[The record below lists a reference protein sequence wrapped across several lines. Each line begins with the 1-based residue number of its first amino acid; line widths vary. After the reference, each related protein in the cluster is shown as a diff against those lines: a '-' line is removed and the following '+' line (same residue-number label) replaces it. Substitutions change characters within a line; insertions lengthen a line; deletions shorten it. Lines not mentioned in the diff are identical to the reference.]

1 MSLISES
8 FSGGNYVIRKTFFK
22 ILGSSFRIYDEYGRL
37 VFFSNQKALRLK
49 EDLRLFSDET
59 MQHELLAM
67 QARQI
72 LDIGVTFDI
81 FDSRTKE
88 HIGCLRRK
96 GIKSMFRD
104 EWLILDPNEH
114 EIAVIQEESGLLAI
128 FRRVSSWFSMLSP
141 QTFVGRIGDNQVFQF
156 RQGINPILKSV
167 SLDYSYDQ
175 SGQLDRRLGIAAG
188 VLLCGIE
195 GKQGG
200 GANVTRLILLALLL
214 PLCCIFMLCLGPFGV
229 LLDPEQLKE
238 LRGGIEEL
246 RNEIAVQAQAEQLN
260 NASWETVRNPGHSKE
275 EYATALDNAEQAV
288 KLVPKETHILNT
300 LGVAQYRT
308 GNYAESITTF
318 AENETLAKNQARPPH
333 PSDLIFTAMALYQL
347 HREEEARATVTRLHD
362 LIRQVEVHEMEREE
376 LDGFLKELEEL
387 IPGSSLPDPVD
398 HPTDDRALYRI
409 TTMAPIWLVEQSP
422 PDGGIWKPVRIDW
435 IQISSKMRLPKAA

>member
-8 FSGGNYVIRKTFFK
+8 FSSDNYVIRKTFFK
-22 ILGSSFRIYDEYGRL
+22 VFGSSFRIYDEFGRL

-49 EDLRLFSDET
+49 EDFRLFADET
-59 MQHELLAM
+59 MQYELLAM
-67 QARQI
+67 KARQI

-96 GIKSMFRD
+96 GLKSIFRD
-104 EWLILDPNEH
+104 EWLILDPKEQ
-114 EIAVIQEESGLLAI
+114 EIAVIHEESGLLAI
-128 FRRVSSWFSMLSP
+128 FRRVSSWFSLLSP
-141 QTFVGRIGDNQVFQF
+141 QTFIGRIDDNQIFQF

-214 PLCCIFMLCLGPFGV
+214 PLCCIFMLFLGPFVV

-238 LRGGIEEL
+238 LRGGIEERL
-246 RNEIAVQAQAEQLN
+246 NEISVQAQAGKLN
-260 NASWETVRNPGHSKE
+260 NASWETVRSPGHSKD

-288 KLVPKETHILNT
+288 KLVPDEMHILNT
-300 LGVAQYRT
+300 LGVAQYRA
-308 GNYAESITTF
+308 GDYAGSITTF
-318 AENETLAKNQARPPH
+318 AQNEILAQNQKMPLH
-333 PSDLIFTAMALYQL
+333 PSDLIFKAMALYQL
-347 HREEEARATVTRLHD
+347 HRKEEARATVTRLHD
-362 LIRQVEVHEMEREE
+362 LLRQVEVHELEREE
-376 LDGFLKELEEL
+376 LDGFLKELDEL
-387 IPGSSLPDPVD
+387 IPGSALPDRVD
-398 HPTDDRALYRI
+398 HPTDDRALYPI
-409 TTMAPIWLVEQSP
+409 TTMAPIWLVEQST
-422 PDGGIWKPVRIDW
+422 PDGSIWKPVRIDW
-435 IQISSKMRLPKAA
+435 IQISSKMGLPKAA

>member
-8 FSGGNYVIRKTFFK
+8 FSSSNYVIRKTFLKLF
-22 ILGSSFRIYDEYGRL
+22 GSSFRIYDEYGRV

-49 EDLRLFSDET
+49 EDFRLFSDET

-104 EWLILDPNEH
+104 EWLILGPDEH

-128 FRRVSSWFSMLSP
+128 FRRVSSWFSLLSP
-141 QTFVGRIGDNQVFQF
+141 QTYIGRMGDNQIFRF

-167 SLDYSYDQ
+167 SLDYSFDQ
-175 SGQLDRRLGIAAG
+175 SGELDRRLGIAAG

-200 GANVTRLILLALLL
+200 GSNVTRLILLALLL
-214 PLCCIFMLCLGPFGV
+214 PMCCIFMLCLGPINF

-238 LRGGIEEL
+238 LRGGIEQL
-246 RNEIAVQAQAEQLN
+246 SNEIAVQELN
-260 NASWETVRNPGHSKE
+260 NASWETVRNPGHTKK

-288 KLVPKETHILNT
+288 KLAPEETHILNT

-308 GNYAESITTF
+308 GDYADSITTF
-318 AENETLAKNQARPPH
+318 ARNETLAQNQKMAPH
-333 PSDLIFTAMALYQL
+333 PSDLIFKAMALYQL

-362 LIRQVEVHEMEREE
+362 LLRQVEVPELERKE
-376 LDGFLKELEEL
+376 LNGFLKELEEL
-387 IPGSSLPDPVD
+387 IPGSAFPKPVD
-398 HPTDDRALYRI
+398 HPSDDRALYPI
-409 TTMAPIWLVEQSP
+409 TTMAPTWLVEQST
-422 PDGGIWKPVRIDW
+422 PDGGICKPVRIDW
-435 IQISSKMRLPKAA
+435 LQMSRTLGLPKAA

>member
-8 FSGGNYVIRKTFFK
+8 FSGGNYVIRKTFLK

-49 EDLRLFSDET
+49 EDFRLFSDET

-88 HIGCLRRK
+88 HIGSLRRK

-128 FRRVSSWFSMLSP
+128 FRRVSGWFSMLSP
-141 QTFVGRIGDNQVFQF
+141 QTYIGRIGDNQVFRF

-167 SLDYSYDQ
+167 SLDYSFDQ

-200 GANVTRLILLALLL
+200 GSNVTRLILLALLL
-214 PLCCIFMLCLGPFGV
+214 PLCCIFMLCLGPV
-229 LLDPEQLKE
+229 SLLFDPDKLQE
-238 LRGGIEEL
+238 LRGGIEQLSNEL
-246 RNEIAVQAQAEQLN
+246 AVQELN

-275 EYATALDNAEQAV
+275 EYAAALDKAEQAV
-288 KLVPKETHILNT
+288 KLAPDETHILNT

-308 GNYAESITTF
+308 GDYADSITTF
-318 AENETLAKNQARPPH
+318 AQNETLAQNQ
-333 PSDLIFTAMALYQL
+333 
-347 HREEEARATVTRLHD
+347 
-362 LIRQVEVHEMEREE
+362 
-376 LDGFLKELEEL
+376 
-387 IPGSSLPDPVD
+387 
-398 HPTDDRALYRI
+398 
-409 TTMAPIWLVEQSP
+409 
-422 PDGGIWKPVRIDW
+422 
-435 IQISSKMRLPKAA
+435 

>member
-8 FSGGNYVIRKTFFK
+8 FSSDNYVIRKTFFK
-22 ILGSSFRIYDEYGRL
+22 VFGSSFRIYDEFGRL

-49 EDLRLFSDET
+49 EDFRLFADET
-59 MQHELLAM
+59 MQYELLAM
-67 QARQI
+67 KARQI

-96 GIKSMFRD
+96 GLKSIFRD
-104 EWLILDPNEH
+104 EWLILDPKEQ
-114 EIAVIQEESGLLAI
+114 EIAVIHEESGLLAI
-128 FRRVSSWFSMLSP
+128 FRRVSSWFSLLSP
-141 QTFVGRIGDNQVFQF
+141 QTFIGRIDDNQIFRF
-156 RQGINPILKSV
+156 RQGINPIVKSV

-214 PLCCIFMLCLGPFGV
+214 PLCCIFMLFLGPFVV
-229 LLDPEQLKE
+229 LLDPEQLKD

-246 RNEIAVQAQAEQLN
+246 RAEQLN
-260 NASWETVRNPGHSKE
+260 NASWETVRSPGHSKD

-288 KLVPKETHILNT
+288 KLVPDEMPILNT
-300 LGVAQYRT
+300 LGVAQYRA
-308 GNYAESITTF
+308 GDYAGSITTF
-318 AENETLAKNQARPPH
+318 AQNETLAQNQKMPLH
-333 PSDLIFTAMALYQL
+333 PSDLIFKAMALYQL
-347 HREEEARATVTRLHD
+347 DRKEEARATVTRLHD
-362 LIRQVEVHEMEREE
+362 LLRQVEVPELEREE
-376 LDGFLKELEEL
+376 LHGFLKELEEL
-387 IPGSSLPDPVD
+387 IPGSGFPDPVD
-398 HPTDDRALYRI
+398 PSTDDRVLYPI
-409 TTMAPIWLVEQSP
+409 TPMAPIWFAEQRA
-422 PDGGIWKPVRIDW
+422 PDDGIWNDW
-435 IQISSKMRLPKAA
+435 IQISSTVGLPKAA

>member
-8 FSGGNYVIRKTFFK
+8 FSGGNYVIRKTFLK

-49 EDLRLFSDET
+49 EDFRLFSDET

-88 HIGCLRRK
+88 HIGSLRRK

-128 FRRVSSWFSMLSP
+128 FRRVSGWFSMLSP
-141 QTFVGRIGDNQVFQF
+141 QTYIGRIGDNQVFRF
-156 RQGINPILKSV
+156 RQGINTILKSV
-167 SLDYSYDQ
+167 SLDYSFDQ

-200 GANVTRLILLALLL
+200 GSNVTRLILLALLL
-214 PLCCIFMLCLGPFGV
+214 PLCCIFMLCLGPV
-229 LLDPEQLKE
+229 SLLFDPDKLQE
-238 LRGGIEEL
+238 LRGGIEQLSNEL
-246 RNEIAVQAQAEQLN
+246 AVQELN

-275 EYATALDNAEQAV
+275 EYAAALDKAEQAV
-288 KLVPKETHILNT
+288 KLAPDETHILNT

-308 GNYAESITTF
+308 GDYADSITTF
-318 AENETLAKNQARPPH
+318 AQNETLAQNQEMPPH

-347 HREEEARATVTRLHD
+347 QREEEARATVTRLHD
-362 LIRQVEVHEMEREE
+362 LLRQVEIHEMERKE

-387 IPGSSLPDPVD
+387 IPGSAFSEPVD
-398 HPTDDRALYRI
+398 KPTDDRVQHS
-409 TTMAPIWLVEQSP
+409 TAPLRPTWLAVQNTS
-422 PDGGIWKPVRIDW
+422 DGSFSQPMHIDW
-435 IQISSKMRLPKAA
+435 IQILDDVQFPKAA